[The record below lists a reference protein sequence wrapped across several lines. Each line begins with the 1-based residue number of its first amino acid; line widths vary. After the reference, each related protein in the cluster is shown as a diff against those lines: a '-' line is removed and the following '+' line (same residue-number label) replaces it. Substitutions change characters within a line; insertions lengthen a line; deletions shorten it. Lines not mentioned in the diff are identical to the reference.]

1 MKNIVLIGM
10 PGCGKSTIGK
20 ILSREIGSKFIDLD
34 EYIVEINN
42 MTIDEMFQHG
52 EEFFR
57 DKETKVA
64 KAAGKARNA
73 IISTGGGIIKRNKN
87 MVYLKDN
94 GFIIFIDRSPE
105 KIIETIDNLAR
116 PLLKAGKE
124 RIYNLYDERINLYN
138 KYCDIK
144 IDNNGDIE
152 QVIFNIKSLISQG
165 IIDKKS
171 HTCDNEKNN

>member
-20 ILSREIGSKFIDLD
+20 ILSREIGLKFIDLD
-34 EYIVEINN
+34 EYIVEVNN
-42 MTIDEMFQHG
+42 MTIDEMFQQG
-52 EEFFR
+52 EDFFR
-57 DKETKVA
+57 AKETEVAKVA
-64 KAAGKARNA
+64 SKEINA
-73 IISTGGGIIKRNKN
+73 IISTGGGIIKRDKN
-87 MVYLKDN
+87 MGYLKDN

-105 KIIETIDNLAR
+105 KIIGTIDNLGR

-124 RIYNLYDERINLYN
+124 RIYNLYDERIILYN

-165 IIDKKS
+165 IIDKNFQ
-171 HTCDNEKNN
+171 TCNNEKNN